1 MRRKKN
7 AKFAKGYTFISEATR
22 HSNCAPQCR
31 TKVTMIV
38 ISMELRIKG
47 TQTVLD
53 CSQEDPGEM
62 EDDHEI
68 LQEPGKLGNDG

>member
-1 MRRKKN
+1 
-7 AKFAKGYTFISEATR
+7 
-22 HSNCAPQCR
+22 
-31 TKVTMIV
+31 VTMIV

-53 CSQEDPGEM
+53 CAQEDPGEM
-62 EDDHEI
+62 EDGHEI